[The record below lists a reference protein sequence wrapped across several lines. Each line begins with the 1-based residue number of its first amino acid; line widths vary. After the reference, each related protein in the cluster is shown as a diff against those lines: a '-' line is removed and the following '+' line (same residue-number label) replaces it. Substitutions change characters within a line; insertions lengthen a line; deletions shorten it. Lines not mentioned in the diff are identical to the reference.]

1 MTRLTNLAIALLISC
16 GFVGC
21 TNPNA
26 GHGNVKDYLFGRRH
40 GEALGR
46 ATDDPLLAFA
56 REITVMED
64 DLRRDGTITVKTPD
78 VWGDAN
84 LVSFIQEYDKELE
97 KTHDAYKDTLQAY
110 LARSDQA
117 EFSATHAL
125 GSALGGA
132 SVPETKVE
140 AIELTDVTPFS
151 QIANSKGRAPADG
164 TLGIEPT
171 ESERQHSTYVL
182 VNQALRRRNMGDDN
196 SQMAGYG
203 MYKFRIPVSVLPGRE
218 TSRNH
223 AAVVTLRAQLIVDES
238 NLRNTIPRLVVAD
251 LVDVLT
257 TPILADWNNVCVP
270 EAESVPTPVQEAESV
285 PAPAPGGESVP
296 IPKSNQSDVVP
307 QASPPP
313 ITAPIVQI
321 VYGSLSIHALRTVA
335 EKHFLEQ
342 TKRPDAP
349 KVQELR
355 TFLFQYLAQIYRMT
369 QARKAFL
376 DQEATIVDATAQFER
391 GCGIET
397 YRTNWVEHMRTYCT
411 AADSYA
417 AEVSWLVAIQ
427 AGILDRNLK
436 RILEDMQQ
444 SGKLSDNSLACAD
457 AIRFFEPDL
466 ALPQTLELW
475 SALVKNEFPLTVF
488 TLDPQ
493 VEEQNA
499 FDAFSRRR
507 EMQVALAFGVASG
520 RIRAENA
527 LKFSRQIALDS
538 ETITLNRTAVGFS
551 HANDTFGWYF
561 YPRIQ
566 SPPTENTNIGAI
578 ARTIWSTGPTEH
590 YDTKHRELE
599 PGIRECEVI
608 VTMPSFVSKVAFD
621 VTTNWEKLTYPGK
634 TKRSYEEMVAQGS
647 RVRQLQCSMQAVQET
662 ACSRPGDFARL
673 ASRVEQLEQLLGLQ
687 TYIVNVPYQYEQS
700 GTDLFDT
707 GDVHL
712 APVIQDFYGLAYL
725 KSDKTV
731 NARFFLRGKN
741 FHPTLTHVVVG
752 GTESHS
758 VGDSATV
765 EVISRELLLVHVDI
779 LESTLSP
786 SAFEVRVGTPAGLSN
801 PIEIP
806 ATPAPEQPKPSTAN
820 FDWSKTPLSFE
831 AELLYDPMA
840 NPRVTFVIEDNG
852 TILTYVAKTPLFP
865 KEMGQSSE
873 MIFLITARDSAGEEL
888 LARVPSQIFQVVDR
902 KVPLSCLEAEIMS
915 ILNQDARVS
924 TGRIPATIEVES
936 LIRFEKWP
944 FEKLG
949 TPIQLKVHQRPG
961 N

>member
-257 TPILADWNNVCVP
+257 TPILADWNKKLDTET
-270 EAESVPTPVQEAESV
+270 EAAL
-285 PAPAPGGESVP
+285 
-296 IPKSNQSDVVP
+296 
-307 QASPPP
+307 PP
-313 ITAPIVQI
+313 ISSPDPYLIYGPRSIV
-321 VYGSLSIHALRTVA
+321 ALRVVA
-335 EKHFLEQ
+335 EEHFQEL

-355 TFLFQYLAQIYRMT
+355 TFLFQYLTQIYRMT

-391 GCGIET
+391 GCGIES
-397 YRTNWVEHMRTYCT
+397 YRTTWVGHMSAYCA

-457 AIRFFEPDL
+457 AVRFFEPDL

-608 VTMPSFVSKVAFD
+608 ITMPSFVSKVAFD

-731 NARFFLRGKN
+731 NAQFFLRGKN

-779 LESTLSP
+779 LESTLSS

-865 KEMGQSSE
+865 NDLGQSSE

-888 LARVPSQIFQVVDR
+888 LARVPSQIFKVVDR

-944 FEKLG
+944 YEKLG